1 MICGLRKHVILSC
14 WKREKKSDDV
24 RSQTTWLKGSGRG
37 FATGWCQDG
46 VRWASLTKLQKQR
59 PKPLPNTRNTGQELQ
74 ETTWPKGWFLPWS
87 KQPDDLAAFV
97 EAAWTMWSSEGISC
111 TEQCCSPALLQTL
124 ERFECCQSLQEVV
137 LLRSSPDL
145 SNKCLPVATACLAG
159 RTRTL
164 DYECNMRGF
173 TLFYINVYP
182 LYLHL
187 WLVSLFYI
195 FGLLS
200 LFVWLVFIISIFYS
214 KLWPNYQ
221 L

>member
-1 MICGLRKHVILSC
+1 MCGLRQHGSRAPEDVLVLAGAKTESGGLPWQSFKNKDQSLCQIQETLDRSC
-14 WKREKKSDDV
+14 MRQHGRRVDFCREAN
-24 RSQTTWLKGSGRG
+24 SQTTWQHS
-37 FATGWCQDG
+37 W
-46 VRWASLTKLQKQR
+46 R
-59 PKPLPNTRNTGQELQ
+59 PLERR
-74 ETTWPKGWFLPWS
+74 
-87 KQPDDLAAFV
+87 
-97 EAAWTMWSSEGISC
+97 WSSEGFSC
-111 TEQCCSPALLQTL
+111 TEQCCSPALLRTV
-124 ERFECCQSLQEVV
+124 ERFACCQSLQGVV

-145 SNKCLPVATACLAG
+145 SNKCLPVAKACLAG

-187 WLVSLFYI
+187 WLVSLFYM
-195 FGLLS
+195 FGLSS
-200 LFVWLVFIISIFYS
+200 LFVWLAFIISIWYS